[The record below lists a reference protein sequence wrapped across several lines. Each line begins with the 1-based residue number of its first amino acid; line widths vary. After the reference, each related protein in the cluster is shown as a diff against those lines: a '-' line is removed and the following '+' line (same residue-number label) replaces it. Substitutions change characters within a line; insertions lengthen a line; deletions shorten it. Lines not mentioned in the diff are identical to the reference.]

1 MKRLRIFSETRGFR
15 KVIIDAHSDRI
26 LGFAALGPE
35 AGELMSNVQVAMLAQ
50 QPYTLLRDAVFTHPT
65 MTEGLGPLFARVP
78 KRPNADVEKR
88 EYARTSAEQD

>member
-35 AGELMSNVQVAMLAQ
+35 AGELMGNLQVAMLAEA
-50 QPYTLLRDAVFTHPT
+50 PYTLLGDAVFTHPT
-65 MTEGLGPLFARVP
+65 MTEGLGPLFACVSKQRD
-78 KRPNADVEKR
+78 AAVEKR
-88 EYARTSAEQD
+88 EYAR

>member
-26 LGFAALGPE
+26 LEVARLGTE
-35 AGELMSNVQVAMLAQ
+35 ERELMSNIQFEMLAQ

-65 MTEGLGPLFARVP
+65 MIEGLGPLFARVP
-78 KRPNADVEKR
+78 KRANN
-88 EYARTSAEQD
+88 S